1 MYKMVLFCTLTY
13 SLALECASNILVFGM
28 ALLSRIVSFPSDPS
42 PQSEFTQAVLDNR
55 ELDRAMH
62 KAIIE
67 ELSFL
72 ISQTSAKPEQKRPS
86 IVNAVLKS
94 IKETLSTFSGLIAL
108 WEKLEPCL
116 REVLFGRNS
125 AQ

>member
-1 MYKMVLFCTLTY
+1 
-13 SLALECASNILVFGM
+13 
-28 ALLSRIVSFPSDPS
+28 LSELI
-42 PQSEFTQAVLDNR
+42 QEFTQAVFDNR
-55 ELDRAMH
+55 ELDQAMG

-94 IKETLSTFSGLIAL
+94 IKETCPHFL
-108 WEKLEPCL
+108 P
-116 REVLFGRNS
+116 
-125 AQ
+125 

>member
-1 MYKMVLFCTLTY
+1 MCL
-13 SLALECASNILVFGM
+13 NILVFGM
-28 ALLSRIVSFPSDPS
+28 ALLLRIV
-42 PQSEFTQAVLDNR
+42 R
-55 ELDRAMH
+55 
-62 KAIIE
+62 

-108 WEKLEPCL
+108 WEKLKPCFCVKSCL
-116 REVLFGRNS
+116 GGTVTNNYVPIDVPTTADQLGFTSLGDINDQGEIV
-125 AQ
+125 